1 MKNKQ
6 INSEDL
12 EIVIN
17 LASIKDAS
25 GVHSVL
31 MKNLVEIEDFDA
43 LPKEER
49 DKLEKNGFLRKK
61 VDMEY
66 YKHLIEDPNV
76 DVYIA
81 KYKNKKVIGFATLH
95 KDETDV
101 KSVRDTAIRLHIID
115 DLTKELLTSKNMKF
129 TYLDQICINPKF
141 QRKKIGTAILNKA
154 LEKLVDPIVSFIV
167 KVPITNKASA
177 YWHEQNGFILAATC
191 DGAYKGKIF
200 EWWIYIHWN
209 RKN

>member
-1 MKNKQ
+1 MAN
-6 INSEDL
+6 IN
-12 EIVIN
+12 
-17 LASIKDAS
+17 DA
-25 GVHSVL
+25 GGIHNIL
-31 MKNLVEIEDFDA
+31 MENLVEIEDFDSIS
-43 LPKEER
+43 KEER
-49 DKLEKNGFLRKK
+49 FILEENGFLRKK
-61 VDMEY
+61 VDVEY
-66 YKHLIEDPNV
+66 YKHLIDDPTV

-81 KYKNKKVIGFATLH
+81 KYKNRNVIGFATFH

-101 KSVRDTAIRLHIID
+101 KSVRDTSINLHIID
-115 DLTKELLTSKNMKF
+115 DLSKELLTSKNKKF
-129 TYLDQICINPKF
+129 TYLDQISIIPKF

-154 LEKLVDPIVSFIV
+154 LEELEDPIVSFIV

-177 YWHEQNGFILAATC
+177 YWHEQNGFKLAATC